1 MKARRWIQRIGL
13 GAALIAS
20 SMVAGTSSSQAD
32 ESGVGSS
39 GSCSGVANGSG
50 INLYCLAA
58 EGGATIATIAQLLGG
73 AALQPCMHS
82 RIPDGMKPPVN
93 PDGSAGEYWMM
104 SCLSGVD
111 VDTITGG
118 EDVTVQLSF
127 DFVEEGTDPITYGSL
142 SEAER
147 RIWRRIEYSG
157 YPIPFTAA
165 RPSHVV
171 RVNQYTFFQF
181 RWMTLQKD
189 GSYEVARGPGTPA
202 DDENGDPFIEIGSG
216 TTQARAEASGVVIDA
231 NIKGM
236 PDKDCGA
243 DPPLYDF
250 EADPLPGSQYPGG
263 QDTECYFRFEHSSA
277 AAEELSEEIPMPE
290 GAEDF
295 PVPVFIMTITVTW
308 SAEMQTGDAVE
319 SLGEHDMVVQQ
330 AIPVTEIPGLV
341 GNPRP

>member
-1 MKARRWIQRIGL
+1 VTTRGEIRRIGL
-13 GAALIAS
+13 AAVLIVS
-20 SMVAGTSSSQAD
+20 SMVAGTSAAQAD

-39 GSCSGVANGSG
+39 GACSGVANGSG
-50 INLYCLAA
+50 LNLYCLAA
-58 EGGATIATIAQLLGG
+58 EGGATIATIAELLGG

-82 RIPDGMKPPVN
+82 PIPAGMKPPAN
-93 PDGSAGEYWMM
+93 QDGAEGSYWMM

-127 DFVEEGTDPITYGSL
+127 DFVAPGAQITYARL

-147 RIWRRIEYSG
+147 RIWRRIESSG

-181 RWMTLQKD
+181 RWMMLQGD
-189 GSYEVARGPGTPA
+189 GTYEVARRPGTA
-202 DDENGDPFIEIGSG
+202 LDDENGDPFIEIGSG
-216 TTQARAEASGVVIDA
+216 DTRARAAATNIVIDA
-231 NIKGM
+231 NVKGM
-236 PDKDCGA
+236 EDKDCGA

-250 EADPLPGSQYPGG
+250 EAEALPGSEYSGG
-263 QDTECYFRFEHSSA
+263 QDSECYFQFDHSSA

-290 GAEDF
+290 GTEEY

-308 SAEMQTGDAVE
+308 HAEMQTGDDLE
-319 SLGEHDMVVQQ
+319 SLGDHDMVVQQ